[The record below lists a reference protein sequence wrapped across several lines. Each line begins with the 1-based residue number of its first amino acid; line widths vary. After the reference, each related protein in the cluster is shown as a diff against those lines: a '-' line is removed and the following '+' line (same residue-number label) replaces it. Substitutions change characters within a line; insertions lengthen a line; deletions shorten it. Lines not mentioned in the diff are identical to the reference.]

1 MDSWSIFVIC
11 IGSIFG
17 FLMFLFLINIVFI
30 GIFLRKIDSRKKA
43 LIIILT
49 QRYEGLALLIDILQK
64 NKIEIPENLLSN
76 FNNINVSF
84 FQDLES
90 DECIKCRND
99 MSLLRQELFSLVKYD
114 YNFLKNGEFKNISIV
129 FNSIDD
135 QTRTV
140 VSSYNAA
147 VIGFNYWIR
156 FKPFKYFYIFN
167 NVEAKQLL
175 S

>member
-1 MDSWSIFVIC
+1 MDGWSIFVIC
-11 IGSIFG
+11 VGSIFG
-17 FLMFLFLINIVFI
+17 FLLFLFLVNIVFI
-30 GIFLRKIDSRKKA
+30 GVFLKEIENRKKA

-49 QRYEGLALLIDILQK
+49 QRYEGLALLIDIFTK
-64 NKIEIPENLLSN
+64 NKVEIPDHLLDLFKSID
-76 FNNINVSF
+76 INY

-90 DECIKCRND
+90 NECIKARSD
-99 MSLLRQELFSLVKYD
+99 MSLLKQELFSLVKYD
-114 YNFLKNGEFKNISIV
+114 YKVLKNSEFKNISIV
-129 FNSIDD
+129 FSSIDD

-167 NVEAKQLL
+167 NVEVKHLL